1 MIENAEKDIRV
12 NIIDQTGKLMINKS
26 IRSTSEVLD
35 ISTLTNGIYL
45 VHISTPDRVS
55 AVKKL
60 VVIK

>member
-1 MIENAEKDIRV
+1 
-12 NIIDQTGKLMINKS
+12 MINKS

-35 ISTLTNGIYL
+35 ISTLKNGIYL

-60 VVIK
+60 VVIT